1 MAETLTAN
9 YGWTKPDPGASANT
23 WGATLNATTDKI
35 DNQVFQNQQGLS
47 PIGSGALWFT
57 ATPPANYVFADGAS
71 RSTAAPF
78 DKLFAIFGTAFN
90 QSGDAAGTF
99 RTPNPEQFFLF
110 GAGPTNPVGSTGGAS
125 SVTLATANLPPHA
138 HPIVDV
144 AHTHS
149 ASQNAHA
156 HGVATGAHAHAIT
169 TGAHAHSGVGVGI
182 SGAGTGN
189 IAGVAGGGGLQMG
202 NTSTAGNLGGNTDTA
217 GNLGGNTDT
226 QTTAVSLNASGTGL
240 SPTSNAGSGGAHNN
254 MPPFLSVNFIIKY
267 Q

>member
-1 MAETLTAN
+1 MAETTTTN
-9 YGWTKPDPGASANT
+9 YGWTMPDPGASANT
-23 WGATLNATTDKI
+23 WGATLNATTQKI
-35 DNQVFQNQQGLS
+35 DNQVFQNQQGLA

-57 ATPPANYVFADGAS
+57 ATPPANYVLADGAS

-90 QSGDAAGTF
+90 QAGDAAGTF

-110 GAGPTNPVGSTGGAS
+110 GAGPSNPVGSSGGSS

-138 HPIVDV
+138 HPIVDL
-144 AHTHS
+144 AHSHS
-149 ASQNAHA
+149 ASQNAHNHA
-156 HGVATGAHAHAIT
+156 ITTGPHAHAIT

-202 NTSTAGNLGGNTDTA
+202 NTSTAGNLGGNTDTV

-226 QTTAVSLNASGTGL
+226 QQPGVTVAASGTGL
-240 SPTSNAGSGGAHNN
+240 STTQNAGSGAPFNVV
-254 MPPFLSVNFIIKY
+254 PPFFAVNIIIRY

>member
-1 MAETLTAN
+1 MAETTTTN
-9 YGWTKPDPGASANT
+9 YGWTMPDPGASANT
-23 WGATLNATTDKI
+23 WGATLNATTQKI
-35 DNQVFQNQQGLS
+35 DNQVFQNQQGLA

-90 QSGDAAGTF
+90 QAGDAAGTF
-99 RTPNPEQFFLF
+99 RTPNPAQFFLF
-110 GAGPTNPVGSTGGAS
+110 GAGPSNPVGSSGGSS

-144 AHTHS
+144 AHNHGVNQSSHAHVIATGS
-149 ASQNAHA
+149 HA
-156 HGVATGAHAHAIT
+156 HGIVTGS
-169 TGAHAHSGVGVGI
+169 HAHSGVATGLTGPGTGSIAGGVG
-182 SGAGTGN
+182 GGN
-189 IAGVAGGGGLQMG
+189 LQMG

-240 SPTSNAGSGGAHNN
+240 STTQNAGSGAAFNVV
-254 MPPFLSVNFIIKY
+254 PPFFAVNFIIRY

>member
-1 MAETLTAN
+1 MAETTTTN
-9 YGWTKPDPGASANT
+9 YGWTMPDPGASANT
-23 WGATLNATTDKI
+23 WGATLNATTQKI
-35 DNQVFQNQQGLS
+35 DNQVFQNQQGLA
-47 PIGSGALWFT
+47 PIGSRALWFT
-57 ATPPANYVFADGAS
+57 ATAPANFVFADGAS

-78 DKLFAIFGTAFN
+78 DKLFAIFSTTFN
-90 QSGDAAGTF
+90 QAGDAAGTF
-99 RTPNPEQFFLF
+99 RVPNLAQVFPL
-110 GAGPTNPVGSTGGAS
+110 GAGPNPVGSVGGAFA
-125 SVTLATANLPPHA
+125 VTLATANLPPHA
-138 HPIVDV
+138 HPITDV
-144 AHTHS
+144 AHNHGVNQSSHS
-149 ASQNAHA
+149 HAIATGSHA
-156 HGVATGAHAHAIT
+156 HGIV

-240 SPTSNAGSGGAHNN
+240 STTQNAGSGAAFNV
-254 MPPFLSVNFIIKY
+254 MPPFFAVNFIIRY

>member
-35 DNQVFQNQQGLS
+35 DNQVFQNQQGLA

-57 ATPPANYVFADGAS
+57 ATPPANYIFADGAS

-90 QSGDAAGTF
+90 QAGDAAGTF

-110 GAGPTNPVGSTGGAS
+110 GAGPSNPVGSSGGSS

-144 AHTHS
+144 AHSHS

-156 HGVATGAHAHAIT
+156 HLVSTGSHAHAVT
-169 TGAHAHSGVGVGI
+169 TGAHAHSGVAVGLSGPGTGSIAGGVG
-182 SGAGTGN
+182 GGN
-189 IAGVAGGGGLQMG
+189 LQMG

-217 GNLGGNTDT
+217 GNLGGGTDT
-226 QTTAVSLNASGTGL
+226 QQPGVTVNASGTGL
-240 SPTSNAGSGGAHNN
+240 STTQNAGSGAAFNVV
-254 MPPFLSVNFIIKY
+254 PPFFAINIIIRY